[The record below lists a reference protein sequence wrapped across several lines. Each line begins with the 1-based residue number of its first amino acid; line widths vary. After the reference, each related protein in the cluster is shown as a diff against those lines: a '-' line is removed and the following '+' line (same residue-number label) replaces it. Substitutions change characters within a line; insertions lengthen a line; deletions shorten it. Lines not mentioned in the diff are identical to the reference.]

1 MSTQKIYRRTHL
13 LRPLISRDQ
22 SCSPMMYRTLAIVA
36 LALVFSAHLAHAQHD
51 DHEAVG
57 EVQFEITCSDEAQER
72 FNEALSHLHHMMYSR
87 AQSVF
92 NEVIALDPECAM
104 GHWGVAMT
112 SFQPLWAPTSDG
124 DLQRGKASVDAA
136 LRLGADTER
145 EAMHIAA
152 VEAFFTDPDPPAA
165 DRPTDHRERIDAW
178 KKAQRE
184 LHEAHPEDVDAAAF
198 YALADIS
205 YAMTLFSP
213 DEERDFSRERR
224 AGAMLEAYYE
234 QHPAHPGIFHYLI
247 HAYDSA
253 ELAHKAEEYARGYDQ
268 LAPDTPH
275 ALHMPSHI
283 FVRMGMWEETADWN
297 KRSAEAAL
305 NHPYN
310 GRVSLH
316 YPHALDYMMYAYLQ
330 MGAYE
335 KAKETLDRLRTI
347 DETQPHFASAYAVA
361 AGQARYFLEQGL
373 WGEAAE
379 LRTEYPATID
389 WDGYEGA
396 TALVHYARGLGAART
411 GDLEQAAAERDAIED
426 LVASMRD
433 AGNTYW
439 AYMTEALQK
448 AVGAWI
454 RYEEGAT
461 EDALTLMR
469 EAADLEDSM
478 DKHPITPGE
487 VLPVR
492 ELYGEMLLKEDRQAD
507 AQRAFEASLERTPNR
522 KHARRHIE
530 QIDDAQP

>member
-1 MSTQKIYRRTHL
+1 MHSEQQRHPTIFTF
-13 LRPLISRDQ
+13 
-22 SCSPMMYRTLAIVA
+22 CVAIVLMLGA
-36 LALVFSAHLAHAQHD
+36 QPASAQHD
-51 DHEAVG
+51 DPEQLG
-57 EVQFEITCSDEAQER
+57 DVQFEISCSDEAQER

-87 AQSVF
+87 ARSVF
-92 NEVIALDPECAM
+92 EQVIALNPECAM

-112 SFQPLWAPTSDG
+112 SFQPLWAPTSDD

-152 VEAFFTDPDPPAA
+152 AAAFFTDPDPPAA
-165 DRPTDHRERIDAW
+165 DRPTDHQQRIDAW

-184 LHEAHPEDVDAAAF
+184 LHEAYPEDVDAASF

-205 YAMTLFSP
+205 YAMTQFSP
-213 DEERDFSRERR
+213 DEERDFTRERR
-224 AGAMLEAYYE
+224 AGALLEEYYE
-234 QHPAHPGIFHYLI
+234 NHPEHPGLFHYLI

-253 ELAHKAEEYARGYDQ
+253 ELAHLAEEYARGYDQ

-283 FVRMGMWEETADWN
+283 FVRMGLWEETAEWN
-297 KRSAEAAL
+297 ERSAEAAL
-305 NHPYN
+305 EHPFN
-310 GRVSLH
+310 GLVSLH

-330 MGAYE
+330 LGAYE
-335 KAKETLDRLRTI
+335 KADETLDRIRTI
-347 DETQPHFASAYAVA
+347 EETQPHFASAYGVA

-373 WGEAAE
+373 WEEAAE

-411 GDLEQAAAERDAIED
+411 GDLDQAAAERDAIEE

-433 AGNTYW
+433 AGDAYW
-439 AYMTEALQK
+439 AHMTEALQK

-454 RYEEGAT
+454 LYEEGST
-461 EDALTLMR
+461 EEALAHMR
-469 EAADLEDSM
+469 DAADLEDSM

-492 ELYGEMLLKEDRQAD
+492 ELYGELLLNEGRLAE
-507 AQRAFEASLERTPNR
+507 AQEAFEKSLKRTPNR
-522 KHARRHIE
+522 MNALEGIE
-530 QIDDAQP
+530 QVTAAR